1 MVLSDK
7 AHTLYD
13 LGGELG
19 DAIAGLKGA
28 SPAWISDAQ
37 AMTQTMGPEIK
48 PVWPAARVIGPAF
61 TARCYPNSIITVH
74 KALLEAP
81 AGAVIVAD
89 VSGDCTGAMFGELM
103 ATEAKAR
110 GLAGIVVDGAVR
122 DVEGVA
128 ALGFPVFARAVT
140 PRVGSNRRVGAT
152 QVDVVC
158 GGIVVH
164 PGDVVVGAQ
173 DGIAVILRAHLAQVL
188 TAVRAVGEKEADT
201 KQRMRQGERLAD
213 ILGMTAVIY
222 PDGHR

>member
-1 MVLSDK
+1 MVLSDELRR
-7 AHTLYD
+7 LYD
-13 LGGELG
+13 LDGELG
-19 DAIAGLKGA
+19 DAIARLKA
-28 SPAWISDAQ
+28 ISPAWISDAQ

-48 PVWPAARVIGPAF
+48 PAWPAARLIGPAF

-128 ALGFPVFARAVT
+128 ELGFPLFARAVT

-158 GGIVVH
+158 GGIVVR
-164 PGDVVVGAQ
+164 PGDLVIGAR
-173 DGIAVILRAHLAQVL
+173 DGVAVIPREHLTQAL
-188 TAVRAVGEKEADT
+188 AAVEAVAKKEADIR
-201 KQRMRQGERLAD
+201 QRMLRGERLAD
-213 ILGMTAVIY
+213 ILGMSAAIY
-222 PDGHR
+222 PDGRS